1 MFSRASLMT
10 ARRGGEG
17 AHRFFSRRRLVEWLA
32 ATGRFGAGPERA
44 RNEEAAIGIFA
55 APFALAFVAW
65 LATLLAARTGGAIR
79 LAAQTIAVILA
90 SLAGALAGFL
100 IPLAPL
106 PDLAIA
112 PALLAGIL
120 GTLGTIAG
128 MALAE
133 WLLAK
138 LDPQP

>member
-1 MFSRASLMT
+1 MT
-10 ARRGGEG
+10 
-17 AHRFFSRRRLVEWLA
+17 LA
-32 ATGRFGAGPERA
+32 ATGRLEAGRERSKTQ
-44 RNEEAAIGIFA
+44 EAAIGIFA

-65 LATLLAARTGGAIR
+65 LAALIAGRAGGVIR

-100 IPLAPL
+100 IALAPL
-106 PDLAIA
+106 PDRAIS

-120 GTLGTIAG
+120 GSLGTIAG
-128 MALAE
+128 MAVAE

-138 LDPQP
+138 LNRQV

>member
-1 MFSRASLMT
+1 M
-10 ARRGGEG
+10 
-17 AHRFFSRRRLVEWLA
+17 
-32 ATGRFGAGPERA
+32 
-44 RNEEAAIGIFA
+44 EEEAIGIVA

-65 LATLLAARTGGAIR
+65 LAALIAARAGGAIR
-79 LAAQTIAVILA
+79 LAAQAIAVILA

-106 PDLAIA
+106 PDLVIR

-120 GTLGTIAG
+120 GSLGTIAG
-128 MALAE
+128 MAVAE

-138 LDPQP
+138 LDRQA